1 MQVDSPVQSQNTD
14 PEGGC
19 LISHLRILAADQALA
34 DLLVLEAGDALF
46 LRDSVAGSV
55 QGTYYNWSADILGPE
70 KITAMLAS
78 LIQQEADLGVCAAKD
93 LPYPMPDQLD
103 VLALIH
109 APGHPESRNAPS
121 PQSHP
126 LGGKMAL
133 ISRSRRP
140 ELHALFHGVDIRRQ
154 WGKVWLIGFGPGDP
168 ELMTLKAD
176 RILHQVDIIYYDDLV
191 DHAILQRYPG
201 RKKYVGKR
209 KGNHAE
215 AQEAINELMCQ
226 SALLGRAVARLKGGD
241 PFVFGRGGEETEY
254 LLRRMIAVEVIPGV
268 SAANA
273 AAAAFNIPLSKR
285 RVSWSVTLKT
295 AHCGDGPRHS
305 EEEGQTLVYYMAA
318 SRVASLSGELLLKG
332 LNPKTPVALVQ
343 KASLSDEHGIVTTLE
358 EMGTHELESPL
369 LVIIGNVV
377 RDRHRHRTLLY
388 TGPDISGF
396 RSNERLIHYP
406 LDGGDFPRFGAISGE
421 LHGPP
426 DLHNIDGIVFSSP
439 STVDTF
445 VNLHG
450 LPADWVLNYALDPA
464 TFERL
469 HEHGIP
475 RDRTVLLSEPRKA
488 VQPRH
493 TFKCAINS

>member
-1 MQVDSPVQSQNTD
+1 M
-14 PEGGC
+14 
-19 LISHLRILAADQALA
+19 ISHLKILVADQASA
-34 DLLVLEAGDALF
+34 DLLMVKAEDAVL
-46 LRDSVAGSV
+46 LRDSAVGPA
-55 QGTYYNWSADILGPE
+55 QGTYLNWSVDVLGPG
-70 KITAMLAS
+70 KITAVMAS
-78 LIQQEADLGVCAAKD
+78 LIQRQADLGVCPAKD

-109 APGHPESRNAPS
+109 APRQPDSGNAIS
-121 PQSHP
+121 LLSHP
-126 LGGKMAL
+126 LEGKIAV
-133 ISRSRRP
+133 ISRTRRP
-140 ELHALFHGVDIRRQ
+140 ELHALFHWVDIRQR

-176 RILHQVDIIYYDDLV
+176 RILRQADIIYFDDLV
-191 DHAILQRYPG
+191 DQDFLHRYPG
-201 RKKYVGKR
+201 RRKYVGKR

-215 AQEAINELMCQ
+215 AQETINELMYQ
-226 SALLGRAVARLKGGD
+226 SALAGRAVARLKGGD

-285 RVSWSVTLKT
+285 RISWSVTLKT

-305 EEEGQTLVYYMAA
+305 AEDGQTLVYYMAA
-318 SRVASLSGELLLKG
+318 SRLANLSEELLSQG
-332 LNPKTPVALVQ
+332 LSPKTPVALVQ
-343 KASLSDEHGIVTTLE
+343 RASLADEHGVVTTLE

-388 TGPDISGF
+388 TGSDIWEF

-406 LDGGDFPRFGAISGE
+406 LDGKGVPRYGSISKE
-421 LHGPP
+421 PQALQ

-445 VNLHG
+445 IRLHG
-450 LPADWVLNYALDPA
+450 LPADWILNYALDPA
-464 TFERL
+464 TLERL
-469 HEHGIP
+469 HMRGIQ
-475 RDRTVLLSEPRKA
+475 RDKTILLSEPRN
-488 VQPRH
+488 VLQPKH
-493 TFKCAINS
+493 TFEGALNS